1 MLVLCEIEMLENEG
15 NTLDKNFIK
24 RVTLVVF
31 DSIALLLLFVYI
43 AVVATLVAMNYE
55 TLLIYV
61 GAFALVVLL
70 LHWTVST
77 VFSVKEKSDKSAKM
91 KTRD

>member
-1 MLVLCEIEMLENEG
+1 M
-15 NTLDKNFIK
+15 DKQFVK
-24 RVTLVVF
+24 RVVLVMF

-61 GAFALVVLL
+61 GAFVLVALL
-70 LHWTVST
+70 LHWTIST
-77 VFSVKEKSDKSAKM
+77 VFSSKAKSDSNRM
-91 KTRD
+91 KARNKD

>member
-1 MLVLCEIEMLENEG
+1 MLVSCEIEMLENEG
-15 NTLDKNFIK
+15 NTLDKNFVK
-24 RVTLVVF
+24 CVTLVVF

-61 GAFALVVLL
+61 GAFVLVVLL
-70 LHWTVST
+70 LHWIVAS
-77 VFSVKEKSDKSAKM
+77 VFSVKEKSDTSAKT
-91 KTRD
+91 KTKD

>member
-1 MLVLCEIEMLENEG
+1 MLVSCEIEMLENEG
-15 NTLDKNFIK
+15 NTLDKNFVK
-24 RVTLVVF
+24 RVILVVF

-70 LHWTVST
+70 LHWTIST

>member
-1 MLVLCEIEMLENEG
+1 MEMFENEG
-15 NTLDKNFIK
+15 KILDKNFVK

-43 AVVATLVAMNYE
+43 AVVATLVAMNCQ
-55 TLLIYV
+55 TLLVYI
-61 GAFALVVLL
+61 GAFVLVALL
-70 LHWTVST
+70 LHWTIST

-91 KTRD
+91 KTKD

>member
-61 GAFALVVLL
+61 GAFVLVVLL
-70 LHWTVST
+70 LHWTIST